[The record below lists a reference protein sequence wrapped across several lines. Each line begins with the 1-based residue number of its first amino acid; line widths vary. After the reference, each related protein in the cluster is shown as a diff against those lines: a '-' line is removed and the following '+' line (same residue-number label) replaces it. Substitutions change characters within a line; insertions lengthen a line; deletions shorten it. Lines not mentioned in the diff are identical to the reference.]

1 MNSDEKFAFIILDYL
16 LKTPEAK
23 DTLEGISKWW
33 LLKEQIDISV
43 DKISDALQYL
53 ISNDYIQV
61 LEYPDQN
68 KFYTINKAKFKE
80 SSKNL
85 S

>member
-1 MNSDEKFAFIILDYL
+1 MKSDEKFAFIILDYL

-23 DTLEGISKWW
+23 DTLEGISRWW

-43 DKISDALQYL
+43 EKISDALQYL
-53 ISNDYIQV
+53 IKNNYVQV
-61 LEYPDQN
+61 LEYPEQN
-68 KFYTINKAKFKE
+68 KFYTVNKEIFKE
-80 SSKNL
+80 FRKNL